1 MRGPSLRKYTLQ
13 LWSRMACNSLPDPI
27 PNLLIRCFF
36 FPSPSPSPS
45 FALTFLHN
53 SLKWELA
60 VPLKI
65 HLKPNMSSISFCRRG
80 EYARSAMLSAAGW
93 AEETLGIPLSL
104 SVTTS
109 EISDHSCSIEFV
121 WDRAAW
127 QMRVAV
133 IVDRVSSPGCRSIYT
148 RLRRAKETLRVVSLV
163 CVVKGQLFFCNQR

>member
-36 FPSPSPSPS
+36 SPSPSPS

-65 HLKPNMSSISFCRRG
+65 HLKPNMSSISFCRRD
-80 EYARSAMLSAAGW
+80 EYARLANAVCFRLCWGNFTYLS
-93 AEETLGIPLSL
+93 LSLSL

-133 IVDRVSSPGCRSIYT
+133 IVDRVSSPGCKSSYT
-148 RLRRAKETLRVVSLV
+148 RLRRAKETRKVVSLV
-163 CVVKGQLFFCNQR
+163 CTVKGQLYFGN